1 MAWRDLDIGA
11 VSAYAIAVEHGYT
24 GTEEEWANEQAAA
37 GTNARIA
44 KESAESAKS
53 SAQNAIKTLEAIE
66 EASTNLIE
74 AIETAGATQIS
85 NVQSE
90 GATQISS
97 VKDAGNEQSRAL
109 SAQGDVEQRKVIAA
123 GDEQVSRVTN
133 AGNDA
138 VESVT
143 LEKTN
148 AINSVQSTKVE
159 AVNSVETAKTSAVDA
174 VKSAESAAIQNI
186 GTGVD
191 DTLSI
196 SGKAADAKKTGD
208 SISSLKDD
216 LGEVVDYYYPKNLY
230 NPVGNTVGYYMEAS
244 NGVPAVSENAFYTDY
259 IPVQYGKKIVV
270 SLKNSAGNRTLYPI
284 RRICFYDSNKNYLS
298 GANSVNQYD
307 VPQSAEYAILSWNTL
322 PETLNDFQVEL
333 NESGEHTTY
342 ESYFEPYIK
351 IKDEALYS
359 PYLLDDKKTVEKA
372 KTFIKTVISEN
383 LLNCDNVQSG
393 YLVAN
398 GKIAPNDNFRTSE
411 FIEVDSGDVIYAYYR
426 NAKSSGIYALN
437 SNDFWC
443 AYDSDY
449 NMVADS
455 YIKNSG
461 SYNVPINAK
470 YIRFSYNINT
480 GVEFMLS
487 KGSASKYKP
496 YFEPYDV
503 VDGNFVTEKG
513 KTLHAFLPPYIPIAL
528 GRTIELY
535 NNQVCLEA
543 DSYHI
548 QWDSNVGIAYKDKL
562 SISATATGTT
572 EIKFNVFDDENN
584 LILSKT
590 TNIIVFDGTMQD
602 TVSVNP
608 IGDSLTYNKIWLGEV
623 ERLSDNKIAF
633 VGTSEFS
640 FDINGGIY
648 SGGHNG
654 VSGYSS
660 GDVWHK
666 NEVNNK
672 YYDPSVSHFDWSY
685 YKTQNGFNPNAVQIF
700 LGMNVLEYENI
711 STLYFINQI
720 IDNIRSYD
728 AEIPIFLVMPQ
739 YKGDQNGIGSQLNN
753 QGYVSANGRYKYG
766 EDLKTYDLMTRLYDT
781 YKDSSHIY
789 FIPIALTHD
798 SAHNYSAQSIKANPR
813 SEEMITVQNESVH
826 PTESGY
832 LQFADMIYS
841 AISYVML
848 NLEI

>member
-1 MAWRDLDIGA
+1 MADTIKTNLGP
-11 VSAYAIAVEHGYT
+11 VTAYADAKAHGYT
-24 GTEEEWANEQAAA
+24 GTREEFGQLLANAGLNLKAAETAKEGAEAAKQAAETAQQAAA
-37 GTNARIA
+37 S
-44 KESAESAKS
+44 SASSASTSASTATTQAAAAKS
-53 SAQNAIKTLEAIE
+53 SADAAASSATAAKASEAAAE
-66 EASTNLIE
+66 
-74 AIETAGATQIS
+74 
-85 NVQSE
+85 
-90 GATQISS
+90 
-97 VKDAGNEQSRAL
+97 K
-109 SAQGDVEQRKVIAA
+109 SAQGAA
-123 GDEQVSRVTN
+123 AS
-133 AGNDA
+133 
-138 VESVT
+138 ESAAKAAQT
-143 LEKTN
+143 
-148 AINSVQSTKVE
+148 A
-159 AVNSVETAKTSAVDA
+159 AETAKANADT
-174 VKSAESAAIQNI
+174 AASNAAAKA
-186 GTGVD
+186 TAAAN
-191 DTLSI
+191 S
-196 SGKAADAKKTGD
+196 AADAKKTLE
-208 SISSLKDD
+208 SIPADYSKLSGKVNDNTSWISELKED
-216 LGEVVDYYYPKNLY
+216 LGEVVDYCYPKNLY

-244 NGVPAVSENAFYTDY
+244 NGVPVISENAFYTDY

-270 SLKNSAGNRTLYPI
+270 SFKNSAGNRTLYPI

-298 GANSVNQYD
+298 GTNAVNQYD
-307 VPQSAEYAILSWNTL
+307 VPQSAEYAILSWNIL
-322 PETLNDFQVEL
+322 PETLNDLQVEL

-342 ESYFEPYIK
+342 ESYFEPYMK

-359 PYLLDDKKTVEKA
+359 PYLLDDKKTVEKV

-426 NAKSSGIYALN
+426 NAKSSGIYTIDA
-437 SNDFWC
+437 NDFWC

-461 SYNVPINAK
+461 SYNVPTNAK
-470 YIRFSYNINT
+470 YIRFSYHINI

-543 DSYHI
+543 DNYNI
-548 QWDSNVGIAYKDKL
+548 QWDSSIGIAYKDKL
-562 SISATATGTT
+562 SISATEIGTT
-572 EIKFNVFDDENN
+572 EVKLNVFDNENN
-584 LILSKT
+584 LILSKS
-590 TNIIVFDGTMQD
+590 TNIIIFDGTMQNA
-602 TVSVNP
+602 VSVNP

-623 ERLSDNKIAF
+623 ERLSDNKITF

-700 LGMNVLEYENI
+700 LGMNGLEYENI
-711 STLYFINQI
+711 STLYFLNQI

-781 YKDSSHIY
+781 YKDSIHIY

-798 SAHNYSAQSIKANPR
+798 SAHNYSTQSIKANPR